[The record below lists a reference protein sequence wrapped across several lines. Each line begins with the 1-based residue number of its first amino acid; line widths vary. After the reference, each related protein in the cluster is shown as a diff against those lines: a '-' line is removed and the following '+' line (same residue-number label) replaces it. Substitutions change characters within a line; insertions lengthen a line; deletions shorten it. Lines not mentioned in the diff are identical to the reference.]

1 MAILSPVVFTDPAD
15 QALYNN
21 ADLVRFRT
29 TVTGDLSLLADIQ
42 TLDQQIQQL
51 ETATVPVADQAL
63 MTQELLQ
70 RVVALEIREAR
81 TINGTGLFISK
92 SSNFT
97 SAGPILGGAAI
108 GTAPVFDEGDPRT
121 ILAQYLNTTSF
132 DPAYGYQPLDVYN
145 AYVALIQGVYATG
158 AKFASEPAPAVAVF
172 AIPAITIAGT
182 TYTEIATSSDLSTN
196 PPTLRQSLLAA
207 GSAHNSVLDGG
218 TLGSAGVS
226 ASTAPQTPGPT
237 VVAGSTVPGG
247 ATNAVLAGNYAYL
260 TFSEP
265 LLSANKADPSC
276 YKLVDSSGQTVST
289 ATGTY
294 PEGNSLMVYFPP
306 ADFNATTALANNLF
320 LVYLDPTAGNDTQA
334 LQGLGG
340 NDSASFT
347 QALTNLTLES
357 PSIAPSVTLRI
368 APNTPFSGT
377 TPQAYCPYMLANV
390 PTNSLSST
398 LTTYQWFKNGV
409 PIPDD
414 PNNIWARSATGGYW
428 PPYYSQNPTSWFG
441 AYQCLVTTPAGT
453 ALSDAITLSGFPGT
467 LNGQSAVLCRV
478 STAPNP
484 SYPASTTPN
493 PALTLLPP
501 PSPPSASTTAALLS
515 ADTTTL
521 ILPFNEALINNPT
534 RMWAFIASLK
544 LRIRPDTSQYI
555 PNLQNIQPV
564 DVPLTDFYPNATAT
578 IVGGSIQVNLGAPMA
593 NFPTG
598 MFRSFPINPGSSTVT
613 SLEISPFDATQI
625 LSTTVPDPDLYYVSQ
640 NAVGTQASWGVPA
653 SYTPTGTAP
662 VASASSST
670 VSTDGTQI
678 ALKFDSALNL
688 TTAYGSTFSV
698 RLNGTAT
705 ALVQAS
711 VDPADPTRLLL
722 TMSPPILAGQ
732 TVTVS
737 YTAPAPQPGNP
748 RLIASAAGFPAASF
762 GPLSLSNTSTFV
774 ASLTLNPVKAT
785 SIGNNAFQT
794 AVITGSP
801 TITLQVDSAIPPN
814 LLGVTLNTTPPQS
827 SSTPLN
833 LPMDTGGAMDPAA
846 GSPEQLANFRFTVNG
861 VDYLVGVT
869 AATLQ
874 TPAKVYVT
882 SLATSNAV
890 GVTNVANL
898 TAPNYLLYFNQA
910 RIKILSGI
918 LGYHQNQVQQIQQ
931 NIKDAN
937 AAMAD
942 VVKRQGEANT
952 VSTTTGTAKETML
965 LSLFSATHSVA
976 GKPLVSGADVTS
988 AEMDLTEWKTAQT
1001 KIQNYIDQQ
1010 SSAAQQATLD
1020 YQQTLNRYNGAF
1032 EAMSKL
1038 QDKLDNVQKSVM
1050 NNFR

>member
-1 MAILSPVVFTDPAD
+1 MAILTPVVFTDSAD

-70 RVVALEIREAR
+70 RVVALEIREAKI
-81 TINGTGLFISK
+81 INGSGLFISK

-97 SAGPILGGAAI
+97 SAGPILGGAVI
-108 GTAPVFDEGDPRT
+108 GTAPVFDERDPRT
-121 ILAQYLNTTSF
+121 ILAQYLNTTDF
-132 DPAYGYQPLDVYN
+132 DPASGYQPLDVYN

-158 AKFASEPAPAVAVF
+158 AKFAAAPALAVAVT
-172 AIPAITIAGT
+172 AIPAITVNGT
-182 TYTEIATSSDLSTN
+182 TYTEIATASDLSTN
-196 PPTLRQSLLAA
+196 PPTLSHSLIAA
-207 GSAHNSVLDGG
+207 GAAHQSVLDGG
-218 TLGSAGVS
+218 TLSSAGTS
-226 ASTAPQTPGPT
+226 ASAAPQDSGPI
-237 VVAGSTVPGG
+237 VVADSSVPGG
-247 ATNAVLAGNYAYL
+247 VTNAALVGNIARL
-260 TFSEP
+260 TFNEP
-265 LLSANKADPSC
+265 LRDGRYERADPSC
-276 YKLVDSSGQTVST
+276 FKLVDSSGNIIST
-289 ATGTY
+289 AMGAY
-294 PEGNSLMVYFPP
+294 PVGNSLDVHFDPI
-306 ADFNATTALANNLF
+306 DFNATTALANDLR
-320 LVYLDPTAGNDTQA
+320 LVYQDPTAANDTQA

-347 QALTNLTLES
+347 QALTNLTLEL
-357 PSIAPSVTLRI
+357 PNIAPSVVNTTDSLWSYGYIQPFCPEMTAYITNPLLTL
-368 APNTPFSGT
+368 
-377 TPQAYCPYMLANV
+377 V
-390 PTNSLSST
+390 SS
-398 LTTYQWFKNGV
+398 TTYQWYKNGV
-409 PIPDD
+409 AIPGAT
-414 PNNIWARSATGGYW
+414 ARSYQ
-428 PPYYSQNPTSWFG
+428 PPFRLDLEGS
-441 AYQCLVTTPAGT
+441 YQCQATNAAGT
-453 ALSDAITLSGFPGT
+453 SRSEAFKLGLVIMNTGAFACELISRNDPGYPGVPATLTISPP
-467 LNGQSAVLCRV
+467 V
-478 STAPNP
+478 APT
-484 SYPASTTPN
+484 ASTTR
-493 PALTLLPP
+493 
-501 PSPPSASTTAALLS
+501 ALLS

-521 ILPFNEALINNPT
+521 ILPFNEALVNTPIS
-534 RMWAFIASLK
+534 MAAFVASLK
-544 LRIRPDTSQYI
+544 LRIRPDTSQYV
-555 PNLQNIQPV
+555 PNLPNIQPV
-564 DVPLTDFYPNATAT
+564 DVPLTDFYSNATAR
-578 IVGGSIQVNLGAPMA
+578 IVGGAIQVNLGTPAA

-598 MFRSFPINPGSSTVT
+598 MLRSFPINPGSSTVT
-613 SLEISPFDATQI
+613 SLEISPFDATQV
-625 LSTTVPDPDLYYVSQ
+625 LSSTLPSLLYVSQ
-640 NAVGTQASWGVPA
+640 NSVGTEASWGVPS

-678 ALKFDSALNL
+678 ALKFDQALNS

-705 ALVQAS
+705 APVQAS

-722 TMSPPILAGQ
+722 TMSPPIIAGQ

-737 YTAPAPQPGNP
+737 YTAPAPVPGNP

-762 GPLSLSNTSTFV
+762 GPIAVTNISTFA
-774 ASLTLNPVKAT
+774 ASLTLNPVRAT
-785 SIGNNAFQT
+785 SLGSNRFQT

-801 TITLQVDSAIPPN
+801 TITLLVDSASPPN

-882 SLATSNAV
+882 SLAPSNSV

-942 VVKRQGEANT
+942 VVKRQGEANAVNT
-952 VSTTTGTAKETML
+952 SQSGTAKETML
-965 LSLFSATHSVA
+965 LSLFSATHSAA
-976 GKPLVSGADVTS
+976 GKPMVSGANYIT
-988 AEMDLTEWKTAQT
+988 AEMNLTQWKTAQT

-1020 YQQTLNRYNGAF
+1020 YQQTLNRYNAAF

-1038 QDKLDNVQKSVM
+1038 QDKLDGVQKSTM

>member
-1 MAILSPVVFTDPAD
+1 MAILTPVVFTDSAD

-70 RVVALEIREAR
+70 RVVALEIREAKI
-81 TINGTGLFISK
+81 INGSGLFISK

-121 ILAQYLNTTSF
+121 ILAQYLNTTDF
-132 DPAYGYQPLDVYN
+132 DPGSGYQPLDVYN

-158 AKFASEPAPAVAVF
+158 AKFAAAPALAVAVT
-172 AIPAITIAGT
+172 AIPAITVNGT
-182 TYTEIATSSDLSTN
+182 TYTEIATASDLSTN
-196 PPTLRQSLLAA
+196 PPTLSHSLIAA
-207 GSAHNSVLDGG
+207 GAAHQSVLDGG
-218 TLGSAGVS
+218 TLSSAGTS
-226 ASTAPQTPGPT
+226 ASAAQDSGPI
-237 VVAGSTVPGG
+237 VVADSSVPGG
-247 ATNAVLAGNYAYL
+247 VTNAALVGNYAYL

-340 NDSASFT
+340 NDSASFA

-357 PSIAPSVTLRI
+357 PGIAPSVTLGI

-377 TPQAYCPYMLANV
+377 TPQAYCPFMLANV

-414 PNNIWARSATGGYW
+414 PNSIWARSATGGYW
-428 PPYYSQNPTSWFG
+428 PPYYSQNPTSWIG

-453 ALSDAITLSGFPGT
+453 ALSDAITLTVVPGN
-467 LNGQSAVLCRV
+467 LNGQSAALCRV
-478 STAPNP
+478 STTPNP
-484 SYPASTTPN
+484 SYPASTTRN

-521 ILPFNEALINNPT
+521 ILPFNEALANNPT
-534 RMWAFIASLK
+534 RMRAFIASLK

-555 PNLQNIQPV
+555 PDLQNIQPV

-598 MFRSFPINPGSSTVT
+598 MLRSFPINPGSSTVT

-625 LSTTVPDPDLYYVSQ
+625 LSTTVPELYYVSQ

-688 TTAYGSTFSV
+688 TTAYGSSFQV
-698 RLNGTAT
+698 YINGVSTAPAT
-705 ALVQAS
+705 AS

-722 TMSPPILAGQ
+722 TMSPPIIVRQ

-801 TITLQVDSAIPPN
+801 TITLLVDSASPPN

-882 SLATSNAV
+882 SLAPSNSV

-942 VVKRQGEANT
+942 VVKRQGEANAVNT
-952 VSTTTGTAKETML
+952 SQSGTAKETML
-965 LSLFSATHSVA
+965 LSLFSATHSAA
-976 GKPLVSGADVTS
+976 GKPMVSGANYIT
-988 AEMDLTEWKTAQT
+988 AEMNLTQWKTAQT

-1020 YQQTLNRYNGAF
+1020 YQQTLNRYNAAF

-1038 QDKLDNVQKSVM
+1038 QDKLDGVQKSTM